1 MIFGGNMSENRRVVV
16 TGLGAVTP
24 LGNNVKDTWD
34 GLKNGKCGIAQITQF
49 DTEKFKAKLAAEV
62 KDFDPKEYLEVNE
75 VLRTDRY
82 AQLAVAT
89 AKQAVDES
97 GIEGNVEPE
106 RFAVMFGTGIGGIGT
121 FEKEH
126 TKLMEKGPRR
136 VSPLFIPMMI
146 GNMAAGMIAIRH
158 DCRGSAMPA
167 VTACASGSNA
177 IGEALRL
184 IRHGYADAVIA
195 GGAEST
201 ITPSAVAGFVNMQ
214 ALSTSEDPNAASLPF
229 DKRRGGFVMGE
240 GSVALIL
247 EEYEH
252 AKKRGAKIYGE
263 VCGYGSTCD
272 AYHITAPHP
281 EARGGAQAMT
291 DAMHEAGYTAED
303 KVYVNAHGTG
313 THMNDLIETIAI
325 KKALGEEAAGN
336 AWVSSTKSMTGHML
350 GAAGAIEAMAC
361 LLALDEGIIPPT
373 INLNE
378 PDEECDLNYVPNKA
392 VKADI
397 TLALSNS
404 LGFGGHNACLAFRR
418 V

>member
-1 MIFGGNMSENRRVVV
+1 MSENRRVVV

-82 AQLAVAT
+82 AQLAVAA

-121 FEKEH
+121 FEREH
-126 TKLMEKGPRR
+126 TKLIEKGPRR

-184 IRHGYADAVIA
+184 IRHGYADAVIT

-214 ALSTSEDPNAASLPF
+214 ALSTSQDPDAASLPF

-252 AKKRGAKIYGE
+252 AKMRGAKIYGE

-281 EARGGAQAMT
+281 EARGGAQAMM
-291 DAMHEAGYTAED
+291 DAMREAGYTEED

-336 AWVSSTKSMTGHML
+336 ALVSSTKSMTGHML

-361 LLALDEGIIPPT
+361 LLALEEGIIPPT
-373 INLNE
+373 INLKE

-392 VKADI
+392 VKVDI